1 MQKYK
6 CENNLML
13 IHTMI
18 KIDLIT
24 FYKQKV
30 SDTEFNFLQSQL
42 RFNKS
47 VAIINELKELVRM
60 YEEKIKNLT
69 DSQTPELV
77 NPKSKNRNTKS

>member
-1 MQKYK
+1 M
-6 CENNLML
+6 ENLSTEEL
-13 IHTMI
+13 
-18 KIDLIT
+18 IDLIT

>member
-1 MQKYK
+1 V
-6 CENNLML
+6 ENLSTEEL
-13 IHTMI
+13 
-18 KIDLIT
+18 IDLIT

>member
-1 MQKYK
+1 M
-6 CENNLML
+6 ENLSTEEL
-13 IHTMI
+13 
-18 KIDLIT
+18 IDLIT

-69 DSQTPELV
+69 DSQTSELA

>member
-1 MQKYK
+1 M
-6 CENNLML
+6 ENLSTEEL
-13 IHTMI
+13 
-18 KIDLIT
+18 IDLIT

-69 DSQTPELV
+69 DSQTPELA